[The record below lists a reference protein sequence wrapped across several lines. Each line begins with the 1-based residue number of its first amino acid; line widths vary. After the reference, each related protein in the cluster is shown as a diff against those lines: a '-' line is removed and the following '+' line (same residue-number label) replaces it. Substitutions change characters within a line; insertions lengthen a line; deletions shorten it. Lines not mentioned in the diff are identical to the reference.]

1 MKTKLTIKS
10 NNPDWEG
17 SWTKNETEEEM
28 NELDIGVNR
37 RLCWVEYVLDHVFD
51 TRTVDVDA
59 LKIVLST
66 WDGSVTLRDAQGDYA
81 EIILN

>member
-10 NNPDWEG
+10 NTPDWAGE
-17 SWTKNETEEEM
+17 WTKNETEAEM
-28 NELDIGVNR
+28 NELDIGGNR
-37 RLCWVEYVLDHVFD
+37 RLCWIVYVLDHVFD
-51 TRTVDVDA
+51 TRTVDVDG
-59 LKIVLST
+59 LKTVLST